1 MHVWLNGSIV
11 DPDQA
16 RVRVDDHGLVVGDGA
31 FSTLKVIRGE
41 PFAITRHLQRLYR
54 NLDALAIPRPDE
66 QVLRGAAREAI
77 AASGLDDARLRL
89 TVTGGSG
96 SLGSGAPAGPASIIA
111 IVSALSAPAPPTAIT
126 VPWTRNEHGAL
137 AGLKTTSYAENVRML
152 RAAHDAGAGEAL
164 MANTAGEL
172 CEGTGTNVFLVMGGE
187 VLTPPLSAGCL
198 DGISRQLVME
208 NFAVTERE
216 LPFELLFEADEVFLT
231 SSMRHV
237 QGLTRIDDRELN
249 VGPRTEHVAKI
260 FADLVDTTLDP

>member
-31 FSTLKVIRGE
+31 FSTLKVVRGE
-41 PFAITRHLQRLYR
+41 PFAVSRHLRRLFR
-54 NLDALAIPRPDE
+54 NLHALAIPLPDE
-66 QVLRGAAREAI
+66 DLLRRAVTEAI
-77 AASGLDDARLRL
+77 AVSRLQSARLRL

-96 SLGSGAPAGPASIIA
+96 SVGSGAPSGPASVIA
-111 IVSALSAPAPPTAIT
+111 IVTPLSSPAPPTAIT

-164 MANTAGEL
+164 MANTVGEL
-172 CEGTGTNVFLVMGGE
+172 CEGTGTNVFLVLGTE

-198 DGISRQLVME
+198 DGISRQLVIE
-208 NFAVTERE
+208 NFTVTERE
-216 LPFELLFEADEVFLT
+216 LPIELLADADEIFLT
-231 SSMRHV
+231 SSMRDV
-237 QGLTRIDDRELN
+237 AGLTRIDDRALT
-249 VGPRTEHVAKI
+249 VGPRTEQVAKV
-260 FADLVDTTLDP
+260 FADLVADNLDP